1 MTQTLTIR
9 RLGRQTYQ
17 HTWEAMKAFTE
28 QRNADT
34 LDELW
39 CCEHDPVFT
48 QGLAGKPE
56 HILNPTNIPII
67 HTDRGGQVT
76 YHGPGQLML
85 YTLLDIKRLGIGPR
99 QLVCQLERSVM
110 DYLDTLGVSAKGD
123 PHAPGVYVN
132 HAKIASIG
140 LRIRRGCSY
149 HGLALNVSLDT
160 SPFQA
165 INPCG
170 FKGLA
175 ITQIAAY
182 TPSTTVNEV
191 ETAIIPHILK
201 HFGYSGYTVS
211 SEPIKATAL

>member
-1 MTQTLTIR
+1 MTS
-9 RLGRQTYQ
+9 RLIVRHLDQQPYQ
-17 HTWEAMKAFTE
+17 NTWDQMKSFNE
-28 QRNADT
+28 QRDKNT
-34 LDELW
+34 PDELW
-39 CCEHDPVFT
+39 ILEHDAVYT

-56 HILNPTNIPII
+56 HILRTCEIPIVQ
-67 HTDRGGQVT
+67 TDRGGQVT

-85 YTLLDIKRLGIGPR
+85 YTLFDIKRLGIGPR
-99 QLVCQLERSVM
+99 RLVSQLEQSLI
-110 DYLDTLGVSAKGD
+110 DYLSTLGINAQGD
-123 PHAPGVYVN
+123 PQAPGVYV
-132 HAKIASIG
+132 HDAKIASIG

-182 TPSTTVNEV
+182 TPTTTVNEV
-191 ETAIIPHILK
+191 KTKVVPHILN
-201 HFGYSGYTVS
+201 HFGYSEHTLY
-211 SEPIKATAL
+211 